1 MEKPMDQQQT
11 TLTGSGLKCPHC
23 GKYIDEPIQQKA
35 KWQESTF
42 AVVFALL
49 CLGPFALPMVWRNQ
63 RYSVTVKTVISIVV
77 LAVTIGLVM
86 LVFILVNHILGQISE
101 LQLF

>member
-1 MEKPMDQQQT
+1 METP
-11 TLTGSGLKCPHC
+11 LGHHRTGSGLKCPHC

-42 AVVFALL
+42 AIIFALL

-63 RYSVTVKTVISIVV
+63 RYSTTTKTVISIVV
-77 LAVTIGLVM
+77 LGVTIALVM
-86 LVFILVNHILGQISE
+86 LIIILVRSILSQIMDMD
-101 LQLF
+101 LFST